1 MEQNESI
8 IPPANRLVMPNNA
21 VANQGAF
28 ANNSRTK
35 ITPQV
40 GGAGCGCAVG
50 AEAGAD
56 TAGPA
61 AYVFAIGKIEMR
73 FPSLGVEKEFVQAT
87 GRAETAGLTDQQA
100 SANVLSK
107 PENRYLARQVCW
119 VMTIEGLE
127 TYILIPRDP
136 DGLNLLLSSVR
147 PATDPRDIDVV
158 IGIRGPVAPAEL
170 CNGLMLPIVIF
181 DQVYSFDRD
190 ALISAI
196 PLPKAKVASKDEK
209 QFRTA
214 AGELYDKLTQVADN
228 AGATDEH
235 RALNYLAVRY
245 PAIYG
250 LADRFG
256 EDYSFTSVETA
267 PSRLSGVR
275 NVISVIFSFTN
286 RNTDVIEK
294 YFVRVDVTEEF
305 PFLVS
310 KLQPYYDR

>member
-1 MEQNESI
+1 MEQNEPI
-8 IPPANRLVMPNNA
+8 EPPANRLVMANNA
-21 VANQGAF
+21 IASQIPF
-28 ANNSRTK
+28 ANSSRMK

-40 GGAGCGCAVG
+40 GDASCGCPTG
-50 AEAGAD
+50 AEAGGD
-56 TAGPA
+56 A
-61 AYVFAIGKIEMR
+61 ATPTSYVFAIGKIEMR
-73 FPSLGVEKEFVQAT
+73 FPSLGVEKEFSQAT

-100 SANVLSK
+100 SANVLTM
-107 PENRYLARQVCW
+107 PENRYLARQLCW

-136 DGLNLLLSSVR
+136 DGLDLLLAAVR
-147 PATDPRDIDVV
+147 PINDLRDIDVV
-158 IGIRGPVAPAEL
+158 IGLRGPVAMPDM
-170 CNGLMLPIVIF
+170 CNGLLLPIVGF

-196 PLPKAKVASKDEK
+196 PTEKKLAAKDDK

-214 AGELYDKLTQVADN
+214 AGDLYDRVTQMADN

-250 LADRFG
+250 LAGRYGDDFA
-256 EDYSFTSVETA
+256 FTGVETGS
-267 PSRLSGVR
+267 SRLSGVR

-286 RNTDVIEK
+286 RKTDVVEK

>member
-1 MEQNESI
+1 MEQNELI
-8 IPPANRLVMPNNA
+8 APHANRLVMPTNA
-21 VANQGAF
+21 LANQNPF
-28 ANNSRTK
+28 ANNSITK

-40 GGAGCGCAVG
+40 GGAGCGCVVG
-50 AEAGAD
+50 AEGGGEPG
-56 TAGPA
+56 GPVA
-61 AYVFAIGKIEMR
+61 FVFAIGKIEMR
-73 FPSLGVEKEFVQAT
+73 FPSLGVEKEFAQAT

-100 SANVLSK
+100 SANVLSR

-127 TYILIPRDP
+127 TYILLPRDP
-136 DGLNLLLSSVR
+136 DGLNLLLAAVR
-147 PATDPRDIDVV
+147 PAEDPRDIDVV
-158 IGIRGPVAPAEL
+158 IGLRGPVAPAEL
-170 CNGLMLPIVIF
+170 CNGLILPMVVF

-190 ALISAI
+190 ALINAI
-196 PLPKAKVASKDEK
+196 PPPKAKLAAKDER

-214 AGELYDKLTQVADN
+214 AGELYDKITQIADN

-250 LADRFG
+250 LADRYG
-256 EDYSFTSVETA
+256 EDFSFTSVETA

-275 NVISVIFSFTN
+275 NIISVIFTFTN
-286 RNTDVIEK
+286 RKTDVSEK

-310 KLQPYYDR
+310 KLQPYYDH

>member
-1 MEQNESI
+1 MEQNEFI
-8 IPPANRLVMPNNA
+8 GPPANRLVLPVNA
-21 VANQGAF
+21 LATQIPF
-28 ANNSRTK
+28 ANNSIMK

-40 GGAGCGCAVG
+40 GGAGCGCPAG
-50 AEAGAD
+50 AEGGGD
-56 TAGPA
+56 PGGPA

-73 FPSLGVEKEFVQAT
+73 FPSLGVEKEFAQAT

-100 SANVLSK
+100 SANVLAR
-107 PENRYLARQVCW
+107 PENRYLARLVCW

-127 TYILIPRDP
+127 TYILLPRDA

-147 PATDPRDIDVV
+147 PAEDPRDIDVV
-158 IGIRGPVAPAEL
+158 IGIRGPVAPPEL
-170 CNGLMLPIVIF
+170 CNGLVLPMVVF

-190 ALISAI
+190 SLISAI
-196 PLPKAKVASKDEK
+196 PAPKAKLAAKDDK

-214 AGELYDKLTQVADN
+214 AGGLYDKMTQVADN

-250 LADRFG
+250 LADRYG
-256 EDYSFTSVETA
+256 EDYAFTSVETG

-275 NVISVIFSFTN
+275 NVISVIFTFTN
-286 RNTDVIEK
+286 RKTDVTEK

-310 KLQPYYDR
+310 KLQPYYDH